1 MKPSRS
7 MIGQLQ
13 RIPGA
18 AVFTFDYHNH
28 SARWVDDPHIGPALG
43 ESIDC
48 LFKATGEK
56 AIVVA
61 HSMGGLATRY
71 ALSTGDR
78 AKKVST
84 VITFG
89 TPNTGSLFAL
99 LGDGALAI
107 GAAVNKQLAVLR
119 MILAVCGKLATGKL
133 DTGTPC
139 DILPAPMRALDSE
152 AGRALRAGSRQ
163 LDELKPFPAGVKV
176 DALAGDAV
184 FTTLRLGWFHL
195 RWDGRIPLG
204 DLIVTSDSAVDGAS
218 QTKKASCAYQLNPIR
233 GGTDLIGLSLGL
245 TAKNDVAQPITSVAG
260 ACYHSNL
267 MRTVELTNEAT
278 GMVNEDIESRQ
289 PATKVVNVVAVDKNG
304 NPAKGYTV
312 TDDGWTVD
320 CSPPQPYPSPSSVG
334 RNIVQCGAH
343 ADAADV
349 CWTKPDRVTLLCGG
363 DPWVKTLTVYRASR
377 EVPAVPAAKDPEP
390 WGLELDNGLKCRIRD
405 GGAWS
410 GRSDNL
416 VGAYHCAPG
425 TDVVLVAQK
434 QGAETIDKSTRAWTV
449 LIGVLDDKSTGSP
462 PPTKVMVRTAY
473 FAGSP

>member
-1 MKPSRS
+1 
-7 MIGQLQ
+7 
-13 RIPGA
+13 
-18 AVFTFDYHNH
+18 
-28 SARWVDDPHIGPALG
+28 
-43 ESIDC
+43 
-48 LFKATGEK
+48 
-56 AIVVA
+56 
-61 HSMGGLATRY
+61 
-71 ALSTGDR
+71 
-78 AKKVST
+78 
-84 VITFG
+84 
-89 TPNTGSLFAL
+89 
-99 LGDGALAI
+99 
-107 GAAVNKQLAVLR
+107 
-119 MILAVCGKLATGKL
+119 
-133 DTGTPC
+133 
-139 DILPAPMRALDSE
+139 
-152 AGRALRAGSRQ
+152 
-163 LDELKPFPAGVKV
+163 
-176 DALAGDAV
+176 
-184 FTTLRLGWFHL
+184 
-195 RWDGRIPLG
+195 
-204 DLIVTSDSAVDGAS
+204 
-218 QTKKASCAYQLNPIR
+218 
-233 GGTDLIGLSLGL
+233 
-245 TAKNDVAQPITSVAG
+245 
-260 ACYHSNL
+260 